1 MIRQHYITQHSS
13 SSTELLIPGRIDRS
27 VPGVAQSRGPLLP
40 TFVISFVFLNSTGL
54 LSYEGTSIILGDLKI
69 ITHLALSLVD
79 ERP

>member
-1 MIRQHYITQHSS
+1 M
-13 SSTELLIPGRIDRS
+13 
-27 VPGVAQSRGPLLP
+27 AQSRGPLLP

-54 LSYEGTSIILGDLKI
+54 LATKVLVCDLKI

>member
-1 MIRQHYITQHSS
+1 
-13 SSTELLIPGRIDRS
+13 
-27 VPGVAQSRGPLLP
+27 VAQSRGPLLP